1 MTNIK
6 VLYGK
11 GTIET
16 EIPDNRLGE
25 VLLPETESFD
35 PKVSEEDLCRNALN
49 NPIQTDKL
57 SELAKDKKKVVILA
71 SDHTRPVPSKIMMPL
86 MLEEIRKYN
95 SEADVTILISTGM
108 HRASTEEEMI
118 AKFGEEIVK
127 NEKIEMHD
135 SLRSDLKEIGTLPS
149 GSELYINKKAA
160 EADLLVSEGFI
171 EPHFFAGYSGGRK
184 SVFPGIT
191 GGDSVRAN
199 HCSEFIASDY
209 ARTGILK
216 NNPIHEDM
224 LSAAKQAN
232 LAFIFNV
239 VLNSEKEII
248 KAVAGDVE
256 MAHLEGTNFLAGLAG
271 VTPEITPDIV
281 ITSNGGYPMDQ
292 NLYQSVKGM
301 TAGEAVCKEKGVVI
315 IAARGEDGHGGE
327 DFLNTFKYE
336 KDLNKIMEKFLSRSK
351 KETEPDQWQSQV
363 FARVL
368 LNNHVVMVTE
378 APEEMV
384 KDLHMHHANDLAE
397 AIEKADNLLGHDKG
411 LISVIPDGVGV
422 IVLNK

>member
-1 MTNIK
+1 MTNIN

-11 GTIET
+11 GMIGTD
-16 EIPDNRLGE
+16 IPEDRLGE
-25 VLLPETESFD
+25 ILLPETESYD
-35 PKVSEEDLCRNALN
+35 PKKSEIDLCKEALE
-49 NPIQTDKL
+49 NPIETDSL
-57 SELAKDKKKVVILA
+57 SELAKGKDKIVILA

-95 SEADVTILISTGM
+95 PDADITILISTGM
-108 HRASTEEEMI
+108 HRASTEAEMI
-118 AKFGEEIVK
+118 AKFGLEIVR
-127 NEKIEMHD
+127 NEKIEIHD
-135 SLRSDLKEIGTLPS
+135 SLRSDLKEIGILPS

-199 HCSEFIASDY
+199 HCSEFIASDF

-239 VLNSEKEII
+239 VLNSEKQII

-256 MAHLEGTNFLAGLAG
+256 LAHLAGTEFLAGLAG
-271 VTPEITPDIV
+271 VTPEVKPDIV
-281 ITSNGGYPMDQ
+281 ITSNGGYPLDQ

-336 KDLNKIMEKFLSRSK
+336 KDLNKLMKTFLSRSK

-378 APEEMV
+378 APKEMV
-384 KDLHMHHANDLAE
+384 NDLHMHHAIDLSE
-397 AIEKADNLLGHDKG
+397 AIKKADELLGHDKG
-411 LISVIPDGVGV
+411 IISIIPDGVGV